1 MGGIFSKGS
10 APDNTDDMMN
20 YLLKGIFSNID
31 LMDMYAMTDSKKCQE
46 YIIFG
51 QKALEQVFVK
61 MNIFPMRDQNGY
73 IYFRKM
79 TTLQRELLKS
89 DEHVANCKEIATFFA
104 TILRIFGAV
113 YFTLKWTDIPLQ
125 KVSGEL
131 QAPTGQLF
139 QKKGLF
145 QRMGNYFLQKGQEG
159 GGGVKLDQLLV
170 RWPLPAEPHA
180 MLANFITDKFLFDG
194 DNPSSGVIVLK
205 SNNSS
210 AIITITNTDS
220 IFCQKREQPARRGVG
235 FRPDVS
241 VGQGPGQGPITP
253 GSEIVPPETPAPAD
267 VRMAAARARAALAPQ
282 VPNGSPPRPPP
293 LGLSPAP
300 PAAAPPAAPQPAPQP
315 ATPVYPPLKDV
326 IARYSPA
333 MSKEYLIDLRVENT
347 FVILNYIFGG
357 RENYS
362 ISFSL
367 KSEQCQTLRNSRNT
381 SCFKLENF
389 RWGEKSPPQKK
400 DFGSKTLNFIM
411 DISAYNRQQYI
422 SQTDSGTD
430 INFIEH
436 MFTELNKL
444 IGEYSINPNIL
455 TSNYLITWRYVNPNA
470 SERVTYLQN
479 TNPRN
484 LLFVE
489 NTRNS
494 DFATIIYKKDNVK
507 VPNRRDPISIL
518 IYCDVS
524 ISRKD
529 PDNPADQKWYYLV
542 SIENMYPDPNS
553 GADYQG
559 IFTPISGPIRSE
571 FRATTGM
578 EPPISVKY
586 DWDIPKFIRRCVE
599 QQIRKD
605 VSVGDVAY
613 RKATGTGQYYTLPVI
628 DPSHP
633 YDLGKLQRIM
643 RPDISP
649 FPACTALAAELL
661 QKLEGDRFST
671 AVCNP
676 KFRARQNGSLPKVG
690 KDITTSKS
698 IHAFSALFLDTTH
711 HSLPKV
717 VETEEWKEFEK
728 SMKEVSADSLL
739 KRCKTDKS
747 VQISSSLASQIEGI
761 VNNLLSYQDEYK
773 NRAYDILW
781 DIFDQNS
788 AIQKKGF
795 LLNESLYSGG
805 MEYLLTVKKK
815 CINLLREYYYNCDK
829 IYYEGVKLFIENQGK
844 PKEIQTPNAA
854 VKTNKDEE
862 NDDELEENA
871 EYEAGANGQPP
882 RVIKVGNIT

>member
-1 MGGIFSKGS
+1 MGGLFSKGS
-10 APDNTDDMMN
+10 TPDNTDDMMN

-31 LMDMYAMTDSKKCQE
+31 LLDMYAMTDSKKCQE

-51 QKALEQVFVK
+51 QKALEQIFVK
-61 MNIFPMRDQNGY
+61 MNIFPMRDQKGF

-89 DEHVANCKEIATFFA
+89 DEHLANCKEIATFFA

-139 QKKGLF
+139 QKRSLL
-145 QRMGNYFLQKGQEG
+145 QRMGNLLSSKGQEG
-159 GGGVKLDQLLV
+159 GGWMKLNQLLH
-170 RWPLPAEPHA
+170 RWPSAEPNA
-180 MLANFITDKFLFDG
+180 MLANFITDKFVFDD
-194 DNPSSGVIVLK
+194 DNLSSGVIILK
-205 SNNSS
+205 AVDS
-210 AIITITNTDS
+210 AAMITIVQTDS
-220 IFCQKREQPARRGVG
+220 IFCQKRPTRRPVVG
-235 FRPDVS
+235 FRNAAPSSPTSAV
-241 VGQGPGQGPITP
+241 V
-253 GSEIVPPETPAPAD
+253 VPPTPAPAGQ
-267 VRMAAARARAALAPQ
+267 VRMAAAQAAAAAAATG
-282 VPNGSPPRPPP
+282 NPPRPPP
-293 LGLSPAP
+293 PLTGLSPAA
-300 PAAAPPAAPQPAPQP
+300 PAAAPVAAPAAAPDAAPPVALKDIIAGYTP
-315 ATPVYPPLKDV
+315 ATV
-326 IARYSPA
+326 
-333 MSKEYLIDLRVENT
+333 KEYFIDLRVENT
-347 FVILNYIFGG
+347 FVILNYTFGG

-381 SCFKLENF
+381 TCFKLENF
-389 RWGEKSPPQKK
+389 RWGQRSPPQRK
-400 DFGSKTLNFIM
+400 DFGNKSLTFTM
-411 DISAYNRQQYI
+411 DTAAYNSGQYI
-422 SQTDSGTD
+422 SQTDSGTA
-430 INFIEH
+430 INLVEH
-436 MFTELNKL
+436 IFTDLSKL
-444 IGEYSINPNIL
+444 IGEYYINPNIL
-455 TSNYLITWRYVNPNA
+455 TSNYLVYWRYINPNA
-470 SERVTYLQN
+470 SEKVTYLQN

-542 SIENMYPDPNS
+542 SIENMYADPNS
-553 GADYQG
+553 RTDYQG
-559 IFTPISGPIRSE
+559 IFIPISGPIRYE

-578 EPPISVKY
+578 EPPISVKH

-605 VSVGDVAY
+605 ISVGDVAY
-613 RKATGTGQYYTLPVI
+613 RRATGTGQYYTLPIV

-633 YDLGKLQRIM
+633 FDLGKLQRIM

-711 HSLPKV
+711 DSLPKV

-728 SMKEVSADSLL
+728 SMKEVSADTLL

-747 VQISSSLASQIEGI
+747 VQISGSLAGQIEGV
-761 VNNLLSYQDEYK
+761 VNNLLAYQDEYK

-788 AIQKKGF
+788 AIQRKGF

-805 MEYLLTVKKK
+805 MEYLLTVKNK
-815 CINLLREYYYNCDK
+815 CISLLREYYYNCDK

-844 PKEIQTPNAA
+844 PKEIQTQNAIVNPN
-854 VKTNKDEE
+854 KNEE
-862 NDDELEENA
+862 NDDELEENT
-871 EYEAGANGQPP
+871 EDNNKEKNVSGESGPP